1 MNSNTISLRTK
12 RLGGLRRFAIA
23 ITVFNILGHTV
34 FGFEQSLAQPL
45 AALATAYSMEII
57 LELIDAWAN
66 RRSPNFLGGGVK
78 KLVQCLLSAHIT
90 ALAVA
95 MLTYANDRIWVV
107 VFTTVVAMASKVLL
121 RAPTEEGSRHFL
133 NPSNFGISVV
143 LLVFPWVGVAP
154 PYHFTENLYGVGDWI
169 LPGIIFA
176 SGTFVNARFTGRLPL
191 IASWLGGFFL
201 QAFIRSLIFGTPL
214 VAGLL
219 PMTGLAFILYTF
231 YMVTDP
237 ATTPESKRAQIAFG
251 ASVAA
256 VYGLLVVTHVVFGLF
271 FALTIVC
278 IARGLG
284 LYVLAFLASKSPA
297 RLSAQAATASRQ
309 IQ

>member
-1 MNSNTISLRTK
+1 
-12 RLGGLRRFAIA
+12 
-23 ITVFNILGHTV
+23 
-34 FGFEQSLAQPL
+34 
-45 AALATAYSMEII
+45 
-57 LELIDAWAN
+57 
-66 RRSPNFLGGGVK
+66 GVK
-78 KLVQCLLSAHIT
+78 KLIQCLLSAHIT

-107 VFTTVVAMASKVLL
+107 VFTTVVAMASKTLL
-121 RAPTEEGSRHFL
+121 RAPTEDGSRHFL

-143 LLVFPWVGVAP
+143 LLLFPWVGVAP
-154 PYHFTENLYGVGDWI
+154 PYHFTENLYGAGDWI

-176 SGTFVNARFTGRLPL
+176 SGTFVNARFTGRIPL

-201 QAFIRSLIFGTPL
+201 QALIRSLIFGTPL

-237 ATTPESKRAQIAFG
+237 ATTPEKKSSQIVFG

-256 VYGLLVVTHVVFGLF
+256 VYGLLVMTHVVFGLF
-271 FALTIVC
+271 LALTIVC
-278 IARGLG
+278 LARGVG
-284 LYVLAFLASKSPA
+284 LYALAFLASKSPA

-309 IQ
+309 VQ